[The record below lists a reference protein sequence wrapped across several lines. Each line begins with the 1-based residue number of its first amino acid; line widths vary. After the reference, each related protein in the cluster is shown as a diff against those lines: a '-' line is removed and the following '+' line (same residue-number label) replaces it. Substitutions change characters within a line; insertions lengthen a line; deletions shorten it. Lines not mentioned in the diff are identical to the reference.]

1 VYQMKKRLF
10 LFISLILT
18 TQCIAQDSTQSNNE
32 EITLWHSI
40 ASGGIVGYIIILVS
54 IIATALVLEHFIS
67 IKRERL
73 LPDELQDDISELLQ
87 ANKIKEAQLLA
98 AGDDT
103 LLGKILAAG
112 LKRIGSAFGFFDMQS
127 AMQETSE
134 REIGKLYR
142 KLEILSF
149 IASATPMLG
158 LLGTV
163 IGMIGSFNQLVA
175 TEGAA
180 KPSQLAGGISEALV
194 TTCLGLIVAIPA
206 MFFVSYFRNR
216 IDSYIAE
223 AETIVEHL
231 LGRFRNPNDR

>member
-1 VYQMKKRLF
+1 MKQHLLSLTITLF
-10 LFISLILT
+10 TIP
-18 TQCIAQDSTQSNNE
+18 CIAQEIIQSDHQ
-32 EITLWHSI
+32 EITIWHSI
-40 ASGGIVGYIIILVS
+40 QSGGIVGYIIILIS
-54 IIATALVLEHFIS
+54 IVATALVLEHFFS

-73 LPDELQDDISELLQ
+73 LPDDLQDDISALLQ
-87 ANKIKEAQLLA
+87 ANKINEAQILA
-98 AGDDT
+98 GESDT

-149 IASATPMLG
+149 IAAATPMLG

-223 AETIVEHL
+223 AETIVEQL
-231 LGRFRNPNDR
+231 LGRFRNPGNR